1 MLTVTRGDLTRL
13 APLEMPGLANDVFR
27 WPTETPQTRWLER
40 FPTGIPR
47 TKRDYAVYGGT
58 DCYRENK
65 SLTSMYA
72 GENG

>member
-1 MLTVTRGDLTRL
+1 
-13 APLEMPGLANDVFR
+13 LEMPDLANDVFR
-27 WPTETPQTRWLER
+27 WPTDTPQTRWLGR
-40 FPTGIPR
+40 FATRIPR

-65 SLTSMYA
+65 PLTSMYA